1 MAGDSAGLPIRR
13 QVMARKRE
21 SPIESGSRGLAR
33 GLTRSQA
40 RGHARAGEAAVRPPR
55 STGALDDKLI
65 TALRT
70 FRTNNN
76 VSAAAREAHVG
87 RERFRR
93 FLDAE
98 KVAARHGRAW
108 TITDNLVR
116 EVDMI
121 SEGRRLV
128 VRVRGFDAASTIEK
142 HNAAVRKFL
151 LKRDIGLLAP
161 FDGVVITDIAG
172 RKHPLETRPNTLL
185 RLAST
190 GGDGFEAVY
199 RIII

>member
-1 MAGDSAGLPIRR
+1 MP
-13 QVMARKRE
+13 RKRE
-21 SPIESGSRGLAR
+21 TYRQRIERGLAR
-33 GLTRSQA
+33 GLSRSQA
-40 RGHARAGEAAVRPPR
+40 RGHARSGEAAVRSPR

-65 TALRT
+65 AALRA
-70 FRTNNN
+70 FRSNNN
-76 VSAAAREAHVG
+76 VSAAAREARVS

-98 KVAARHGRAW
+98 SVAARRGRAW

-116 EVDMI
+116 ELDMI
-121 SEGRRLV
+121 SQGRRQL

-142 HNAAVRKFL
+142 HNAAVRKFIRH
-151 LKRDIGLLAP
+151 RDPTFLAP
-161 FDGVVITDIAG
+161 FADVVMTDAAG
-172 RKHPLETRPNTLL
+172 RHHALETRPNVLL
-185 RLAST
+185 RLASS